1 MKKIGF
7 VDLYISEWH
16 ANNYP
21 AWIKSA
27 AEKLGMDYKVAY
39 AWAMEAV
46 SPVDGRTTDEWCEAF
61 GVEKCDTLEELCE
74 KSDVILLLAP
84 SNPEVHLALAERV
97 FPFGKPTYVD
107 KTFAPDLDTA
117 KRIFE
122 LGETYGTPFFS
133 TSALRYAKEIGEFMG
148 AKNLLLTGGGSNL
161 PEYVIHLVEMAV
173 TLVKN
178 PMKRVKCEPVGRQ
191 VLIRVEGDENQLMM
205 VYSPALGYS
214 VCGEFADGKL
224 VKKDVGS
231 EFFPNLIEDIL
242 VFFETGKL
250 PFDPRETLEVMRI
263 RDGILAACDSPET
276 WIQI

>member
-27 AEKLGMDYKVAY
+27 AEKLGLDYKVAY
-39 AWAMEAV
+39 AWAMQEV

-117 KRIFE
+117 KGYLNWVKHTGLPSSPPRPCAMRRS
-122 LGETYGTPFFS
+122 LG
-133 TSALRYAKEIGEFMG
+133 
-148 AKNLLLTGGGSNL
+148 NLW
-161 PEYVIHLVEMAV
+161 
-173 TLVKN
+173 
-178 PMKRVKCEPVGRQ
+178 EPK
-191 VLIRVEGDENQLMM
+191 
-205 VYSPALGYS
+205 SS
-214 VCGEFADGKL
+214 C
-224 VKKDVGS
+224 
-231 EFFPNLIEDIL
+231 
-242 VFFETGKL
+242 
-250 PFDPRETLEVMRI
+250 
-263 RDGILAACDSPET
+263 
-276 WIQI
+276 